1 MPSELMTTDSA
12 IEIATAVEFPELV
25 EALEIA
31 KAANVD
37 FVSITPNDDM
47 TDVAVA
53 PATGVMVAWIL
64 PEDSYDVQL
73 AMEGGVTDHH
83 VTLCYLGDAVDMD
96 TDQQRQLIGIVAE
109 VAQRHVGLVGTIG
122 GVGVFDNEDEAV
134 WYAEVQIDQL
144 VELQSDLQTSLLAAG
159 LPVHTDHG
167 PYQPHVTL
175 AYLPAG
181 EIEPTFDVAPFP
193 AVISQL
199 TIAIGGS
206 RFDIP
211 LQDIDWEEQATDGLD
226 PSVRTPYVPIIVNGV
241 VKALGDLDPET
252 MDEWRYTLG
261 PIYMPGVED
270 AHGDSIDADDLE
282 RSIHDYVRT
291 GDRDIRLQHDTS
303 VIAGEWVG
311 LLVWPWPVTVPV
323 WDLDT
328 EQMIQRTF
336 PAGTPFMGVVW
347 EPAVW
352 PLIKSGDIRGYSLGG
367 FAEFMTVDIE
377 GDDELTK
384 QLIER
389 FNPNHDTHG
398 RFGQG
403 AGIAPSESQFGLN
416 PKVDAKI
423 GTTKLI
429 SKPTRQDSAI
439 HQAIYDAP
447 KANYTMEF
455 QETKTKRGHTAT
467 VVAKLDG
474 QQVGHLDLHDHR
486 DPGKSLEV
494 GFITTNKDFQRQGIA
509 TAMLDFARRDASL
522 PVHHSAILTPDGE
535 AFTSVTKFNP
545 NHDAHGRFGSG
556 YGATATSVQTGAGG
570 TISKIDAAA
579 VMYGTGSPQHI
590 AAQRR
595 FGPAEAKAQA
605 AQLHANA
612 AKVEPALT
620 KAMTAVAVSQ
630 GNTMAGL
637 DFKLKSQDS
646 LARKIATDA
655 MAQNITPQHAAASIS
670 DAVRYTM
677 VAKPANYTSSA
688 MATVQQLR
696 GEGYTLQVKNYWQKG
711 DAYQGLNIAAKSPSG
726 TKFELQIHTQRS
738 FESKNTVVHPLYDKY
753 RSSTDMSTKVKLWN
767 QMTSIADALPVPP
780 DVLGIPD
787 LKMQPGPIG

>member
-12 IEIATAVEFPELV
+12 MEIATAVEFPELV
-25 EALEIA
+25 EALEVA

-47 TDVAVA
+47 TDVVVA

-83 VTLCYLGDAVDMD
+83 LTLCFLGEAADMD

-122 GVGVFDNEDEAV
+122 GVGVFDSEDEAV

-144 VELQSDLQTSLLAAG
+144 AELQNDLKTSLLAAG
-159 LPVHTDHG
+159 LPVHTDYD
-167 PYQPHVTL
+167 YQPHITL

-181 EIEPTFDVAPFP
+181 EIEPTFDVVPFP

-211 LQDIDWEEQATDGLD
+211 LQDIDWEEQSDAIE
-226 PSVRTPYVPIIVNGV
+226 PQVRTPYVPIIVNGV

-261 PIYMPGVED
+261 PVYMPGVED
-270 AHGDSIDADDLE
+270 AHGDSIDADNLE
-282 RSIHDYVRT
+282 RSIHGYVRT

-328 EQMIQRTF
+328 GQMIQRTF
-336 PAGTPFMGVVW
+336 PAGTPFMGVIW

-352 PLIKSGDIRGYSLGG
+352 PLIKNGDIRGYSLGG
-367 FAEFMTVDIE
+367 FAEFITVDIE
-377 GDDELTK
+377 GDDAVMKEL
-384 QLIER
+384 QAIER
-389 FNPNHDTHG
+389 FNPIHD
-398 RFGQG
+398 R
-403 AGIAPSESQFGLN
+403 S
-416 PKVDAKI
+416 
-423 GTTKLI
+423 
-429 SKPTRQDSAI
+429 
-439 HQAIYDAP
+439 
-447 KANYTMEF
+447 
-455 QETKTKRGHTAT
+455 
-467 VVAKLDG
+467 
-474 QQVGHLDLHDHR
+474 
-486 DPGKSLEV
+486 
-494 GFITTNKDFQRQGIA
+494 
-509 TAMLDFARRDASL
+509 
-522 PVHHSAILTPDGE
+522 
-535 AFTSVTKFNP
+535 
-545 NHDAHGRFGSG
+545 GRFGSG

-620 KAMTAVAVSQ
+620 KAMTAVAASQ

-655 MAQNITPQHAAASIS
+655 MAQNITTQHAASAIT

-711 DAYQGLNIAAKSPSG
+711 DAYQGINIAAKSPSG
-726 TKFELQIHTQRS
+726 TKFELQIHTQQS
-738 FESKNTVVHPLYDKY
+738 FESKNTVVHPLYEKY
-753 RSSTDMSTKVKLWN
+753 RASTDMSTKVKLWN

-780 DVLGIPD
+780 DVLGVPD
-787 LKMQPGPIG
+787 LKMQPGPTG